1 MNRRTTLALST
12 TALLCL
18 GVALPSSSAV
28 AQQKSLK
35 DQLLG
40 TWTLVSVTEVYQDG
54 RKETPFGP
62 AVKGAVSF
70 DGNGK
75 FTLMIIGADLP
86 NPSGNPRES
95 SRLAVAYF
103 GTYAVDEAAKT
114 VTYTAE
120 RATNPGFDG
129 LARKASVTVSGD
141 ELMQAGAPITSPQGT
156 FTPNLVLK
164 RAK

>member
-103 GTYAVDEAAKT
+103 GTSQLT
-114 VTYTAE
+114 RRQRPSPT
-120 RATNPGFDG
+120 PP
-129 LARKASVTVSGD
+129 SVLPIQA
-141 ELMQAGAPITSPQGT
+141 LMDSLGRHP
-156 FTPNLVLK
+156 
-164 RAK
+164 

>member
-1 MNRRTTLALST
+1 VLGSCSSFEQRSRST
-12 TALLCL
+12 K
-18 GVALPSSSAV
+18 V
-28 AQQKSLK
+28 AQRSALRNL
-35 DQLLG
+35 DIGLG
-40 TWTLVSVTEVYQDG
+40 DRGLQDG

-156 FTPNLVLK
+156 FTPNLVLI